1 MNASLNILIIE
12 IALVLFIIVCV
23 LAFLIWK
30 QKKTRANGLEQLLDN
45 IDSLQDE
52 RKQQLAGFLIND
64 YSLDADE
71 AKESGEYMV
80 EAEKQFMQQFVKQQ
94 LEQTAVTDFYGNL
107 CELLDQY
114 LYFVPKK
121 SSEEPVPVEN
131 EVDEPE
137 VSDTQDAAEQ
147 GENKSSDEDDSA
159 IKQEAEVETE
169 VEEEAEPD
177 WGDAFSEAG
186 DEMDADAKEG
196 YESELKKE

>member
-30 QKKTRANGLEQLLDN
+30 RKKITAKGLEQLLDN
-45 IDSLQDE
+45 VESRQDE
-52 RKQQLAGFLIND
+52 RKQQLAEFLIKD
-64 YSLDADE
+64 YALDADE

-121 SSEEPVPVEN
+121 GSEESVPVEN

-137 VSDTQDAAEQ
+137 VSDTQDATEEVENTEADTDEFGSDAEQ
-147 GENKSSDEDDSA
+147 N
-159 IKQEAEVETE
+159 AEEK
-169 VEEEAEPD
+169 EAEPD

>member
-30 QKKTRANGLEQLLDN
+30 RKKATGNELEQLLDN
-45 IDSLQDE
+45 VGSLQDE
-52 RKQQLAGFLIND
+52 RKQQLAEFLIKD
-64 YSLDADE
+64 YALGADE

-114 LYFVPKK
+114 LYFVQKK
-121 SSEEPVPVEN
+121 GSEEPVPVES
-131 EVDEPE
+131 EDDKPE
-137 VSDTQDAAEQ
+137 ISDTKETVEEI
-147 GENKSSDEDDSA
+147 ENTEVSSDEFGSD
-159 IKQEAEVETE
+159 AEQDA
-169 VEEEAEPD
+169 EEKEAEPD